1 MSRNWI
7 VVGENRHVVFPP
19 GKPNEHCYHR
29 RAVMLDRPPS
39 LPNAHVKHVLLV
51 EDSSTYVFAL
61 RKILS
66 ALGVSVVVA
75 GTLKAAR
82 AELASGH
89 FDALLLD
96 LNLPDSSGLDTLHN
110 MIDSFEVPTVV
121 ITSEDDRSTAATAI
135 LAGADDYLVKGP
147 LDAKMLGQTL
157 SHTVERH
164 RFRAKLKHMAD
175 ELRLKNER
183 LEQLDQQKNTML
195 GMAAHDIRNP
205 LGIILGYAK
214 FLQVDAGPLLSAEQR
229 AFLDAITQSSEF
241 ILGLVEQLLDI
252 STIESGKLI
261 IERTPVDLGRLAM
274 SHVDLIGILAA
285 RKNIRITVDP
295 PQERVII
302 NADSAKIEQVLSN
315 LTGNAIKFSAPGT
328 SIVVRVT
335 ATPTRAEF
343 SVEDEGP
350 GIPNEERHRLFRP
363 FSTTSVRP
371 TNGERSTGLGLAI
384 ARRIVEGHGG
394 EITVDS
400 QLGKGS
406 TFRVSLPKN

>member
-1 MSRNWI
+1 MSSGRKNALSNFDLEI
-7 VVGENRHVVFPP
+7 KSQHGYPLRV
-19 GKPNEHCYHR
+19 
-29 RAVMLDRPPS
+29 AMIDRSPS
-39 LPNAHVKHVLLV
+39 PSDAQVKRVLLV

-61 RKILS
+61 RKILN

-82 AELASGH
+82 AELVSGS

-96 LNLPDSSGLDTLHN
+96 LNLPDSSGLDTLHS
-110 MIDSFEVPTVV
+110 MIDSYELPTVV
-121 ITSEDDRSTAATAI
+121 ITGNDDRSTAAAAI

-164 RFRAKLKHMAD
+164 RFRAKLKLMAE

-183 LEQLDQQKNTML
+183 LEQLDQQKNHML

-205 LGIILGYAK
+205 LGIIFGYAK
-214 FLQVDAGPLLSAEQR
+214 FLQVDAGPSLSAEHR
-229 AFLDAITQSSEF
+229 AFLDAITESSEF

-261 IERTPVDLGRLAM
+261 IDRAPVDLSRLAM

-285 RKNIRITVDP
+285 RKNIRIRFDP
-295 PQERVII
+295 PREAVIV
-302 NADSAKIEQVLSN
+302 NADGSKIEQVLSN
-315 LTGNAIKFSAPGT
+315 LTGNAIKFSASGS

-343 SVEDEGP
+343 SVEDQGP
-350 GIPNEERHRLFRP
+350 GIPDNELSRLFRP
-363 FSTTSVRP
+363 FSTTSVRA
-371 TNGERSTGLGLAI
+371 TDGERSTGLGLAI

-400 QLGKGS
+400 HVGKGS